1 MYLKLNASYYMQ
13 QKSEIRILDA
23 MALGQ
28 GGGWGGERSW
38 HMEMPISGIL
48 CLILFLEDP

>member
-13 QKSEIRILDA
+13 QKSEIRILDV

-28 GGGWGGERSW
+28 GGGWGGGMVLAHGNAYLRNSL
-38 HMEMPISGIL
+38 P
-48 CLILFLEDP
+48 DPLS